1 MKIGELAA
9 RADTQ
14 VETIRYYEREGLLPA
29 APRTDGNY
37 RIYGDEHLERL
48 AFIRHCR
55 SLDMTLDE
63 IRVLLRFKDDPEADC
78 GDVDA
83 LLDEHIGH
91 VAARIRNL
99 RQLGVDGDHP
109 PEGEGVE
116 SGGRRLAEALAAG
129 DAHHPTTP
137 SPVAKERPHGRG
149 ELRPHR
155 LGPRDVPGERD
166 VPAEDVVELRDVFD
180 GDRNV
185 QRTGGREPD
194 ERCDIHPRQRLGE
207 LRRSSLESGPRQS
220 TNRAHRDHSIS
231 SRS

>member
-14 VETIRYYEREGLLPA
+14 VETIRYYEREGLLLA

-37 RIYGDEHLERL
+37 RIYGDAHLERL

-78 GDVDA
+78 GDVNA

-99 RQLGVDGDHP
+99 RQLEKQLKALRLQCAGAGGAAHCGILGGLSQAATGSSAAP
-109 PEGEGVE
+109 
-116 SGGRRLAEALAAG
+116 SGSHHVAG
-129 DAHHPTTP
+129 A
-137 SPVAKERPHGRG
+137 HGRG
-149 ELRPHR
+149 RS
-155 LGPRDVPGERD
+155 
-166 VPAEDVVELRDVFD
+166 
-180 GDRNV
+180 
-185 QRTGGREPD
+185 
-194 ERCDIHPRQRLGE
+194 
-207 LRRSSLESGPRQS
+207 RR
-220 TNRAHRDHSIS
+220 A
-231 SRS
+231 